1 LRQTETDL
9 EQTIDETTKLQSLGI
24 KMRDIVSIAKILEK
38 EENYKEDLIN
48 YMKDYQDIRTV
59 NKNLSTK
66 RDELIAEITHLENE
80 KDSLRAYTNLAG
92 SELFCRFNY
101 YSYVFPVL

>member
-24 KMRDIVSIAKILEK
+24 KMRDVVSIAKILEK

-59 NKNLSTK
+59 NKNK
-66 RDELIAEITHLENE
+66 YKE
-80 KDSLRAYTNLAG
+80 G
-92 SELFCRFNY
+92 
-101 YSYVFPVL
+101 

>member
-24 KMRDIVSIAKILEK
+24 KMRDVVSIAKILEK
-38 EENYKEDLIN
+38 EENYNLIN